1 MSATIDPTK
10 RALTGQYRAALAML
24 RETIEKCPPEVWLGG
39 EHPRTFWR
47 IAYHALFYTHLYAM
61 QTEHDFVKWEKHK
74 DCTDLWKNPPI
85 VEPFTQPELLEYLD
99 FIDQNITGWVEKLDI
114 ETPECGFSW
123 YKSIE
128 KLDHQILNIRHLA
141 GHAGQL
147 AEVVMR
153 AGVDEINWSTR
164 VPR

>member
-1 MSATIDPTK
+1 MSATIDPIK

-24 RETIEKCPPEVWLGG
+24 RETIEKCPAEVWLGG

-47 IAYHALFYTHLYAM
+47 ITYHALFYTHLYAM
-61 QTEHDFVKWEKHK
+61 QSEHDFVQWEKHK
-74 DCTDLWKNPPI
+74 DCTDLWKSPLVI
-85 VEPFTQPELLEYLD
+85 DPFTQTELIEYLD
-99 FIDQNITGWVEKLDI
+99 FIDDNITDWVNSLDL
-114 ETPECGFSW
+114 TSPECGFSW

-128 KLDHQILNIRHLA
+128 KLDHQVLNIRHLS

-153 AGVDEINWSTR
+153 AGVEEISWSTR